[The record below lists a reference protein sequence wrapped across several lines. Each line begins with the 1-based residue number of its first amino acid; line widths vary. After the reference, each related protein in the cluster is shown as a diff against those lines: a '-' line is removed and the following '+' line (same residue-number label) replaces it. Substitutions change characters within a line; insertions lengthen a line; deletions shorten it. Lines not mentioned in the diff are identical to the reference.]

1 MWLHLT
7 STWFFPRFV
16 RKKKG
21 RKLSDFRKGRET
33 LQVSS
38 LWLGLRG
45 LVAASSAPQR
55 HALPPLRPPHV
66 SRRPADSEAG
76 GPLAAPDRQG
86 SGTPSL
92 SICQSLSSK
101 TSHDTQTSARLCCA
115 LMPFKWP
122 VPLPESDNSQAKSR
136 FILCVCVHKQDNL
149 RAAQVWRIFLERMTS
164 SDTGL
169 QSQKLWQLKIL
180 I

>member
-55 HALPPLRPPHV
+55 HALPPLPPPHV

-101 TSHDTQTSARLCCA
+101 TSHDTQTSARPCCA

-122 VPLPESDNSQAKSR
+122 IPLPESDNSQAKSR
-136 FILCVCVHKQDNL
+136 FILCVCVCTNRTTSEL
-149 RAAQVWRIFLERMTS
+149 PRYGEYFWRGWPQVTLVCKAKSFGS
-164 SDTGL
+164 
-169 QSQKLWQLKIL
+169 LKY
-180 I
+180 